1 MAKVKIILDT
11 RRKLADNTYPIKL
24 SCNIKNKGNVTISTN
39 IYVNDGCLLNNTIIN
54 TRNAEIYNSILTTKR
69 FKMEELLLKMKLDGT
84 LAITPIDN
92 IRERIKIA
100 LSDYDLKQK
109 TPTFFETANKFIAV
123 KDQPKTKQACEYML
137 NHLKAYNKNENLY
150 FADITTRY
158 LTDFEN
164 HLKSINLAINTI
176 SIILRNMRAIFNYA
190 INEEIISFD
199 CYPFRK
205 FKIKHEPTRKRALTI
220 EQLRSLIKL
229 QPETQEKTKIRDIF
243 LLMVY
248 LIGINTKDLLNI
260 KEIVNGCIE
269 YKRFKTGKLYSIK
282 IEPEALDIIN
292 KYRGSEYLLDIPYRD
307 NFTNHLDNTL
317 KKLGAVE
324 YGKYNKKL
332 ITPIEP
338 KLSSYYARHTW
349 ATIASELEIPKETIA
364 HALGH
369 GGNSVTDI
377 YIDFNQKK
385 IDEANRKVID
395 YILQK

>member
-1 MAKVKIILDT
+1 M
-11 RRKLADNTYPIKL
+11 
-24 SCNIKNKGNVTISTN
+24 
-39 IYVNDGCLLNNTIIN
+39 
-54 TRNAEIYNSILTTKR
+54 
-69 FKMEELLLKMKLDGT
+69 
-84 LAITPIDN
+84 
-92 IRERIKIA
+92 
-100 LSDYDLKQK
+100 
-109 TPTFFETANKFIAV
+109 
-123 KDQPKTKQACEYML
+123 
-137 NHLKAYNKNENLY
+137 
-150 FADITTRY
+150 
-158 LTDFEN
+158 
-164 HLKSINLAINTI
+164 
-176 SIILRNMRAIFNYA
+176 
-190 INEEIISFD
+190 
-199 CYPFRK
+199 
-205 FKIKHEPTRKRALTI
+205 TRKRALTI